1 MEWRLTPPPPS
12 SYLSRKQAESGGFG
26 MRLGDAG
33 KWGTIPMATN
43 NKTDALESARTR
55 LETALSRLAQGVAST
70 RETVS
75 AAREIAE
82 EKMALVARVTTLE
95 KENLKLHE
103 QVAAHALIEP
113 AGDSGELEALRAEK
127 ATLEQNYQLLKRQY
141 AHLQDELEAAE
152 DAKSAEWAG
161 EDGENGDNRV
171 AALQEEN
178 AKLKARVAELEAERE
193 SVRGELDGAIGRLE
207 TMVGSA

>member
-1 MEWRLTPPPPS
+1 
-12 SYLSRKQAESGGFG
+12 
-26 MRLGDAG
+26 
-33 KWGTIPMATN
+33 MATN
-43 NKTDALESARTR
+43 NNTDALESARTR
-55 LETALSRLAQGVAST
+55 LESALSRLAQGVAST

-82 EKMALVARVTTLE
+82 EKMALVARVTALE

-113 AGDSGELEALRAEK
+113 ADDSGELEALRAEK

-152 DAKSAEWAG
+152 DAKSAAWGNG
-161 EDGENGDNRV
+161 EDGSNTAELE
-171 AALQEEN
+171 AEN
-178 AKLKARVAELEAERE
+178 AKLKARVAELEEERTT
-193 SVRGELDGAIGRLE
+193 VRSELDGAIGRLE

>member
-1 MEWRLTPPPPS
+1 
-12 SYLSRKQAESGGFG
+12 
-26 MRLGDAG
+26 
-33 KWGTIPMATN
+33 MATN

-55 LETALSRLAQGVAST
+55 LESALSRLAQGVAST
-70 RETVS
+70 RDTVS

-82 EKMALVARVTTLE
+82 EKMALVARVTALE

-113 AGDSGELEALRAEK
+113 ADDSGELEALRAEK

-152 DAKSAEWAG
+152 DAKSAAWGNG
-161 EDGENGDNRV
+161 EDGSNTAELE
-171 AALQEEN
+171 AEN
-178 AKLKARVAELEAERE
+178 AKLKARVLELEEERM
-193 SVRGELDGAIGRLE
+193 SVRSELDGAIGRLE